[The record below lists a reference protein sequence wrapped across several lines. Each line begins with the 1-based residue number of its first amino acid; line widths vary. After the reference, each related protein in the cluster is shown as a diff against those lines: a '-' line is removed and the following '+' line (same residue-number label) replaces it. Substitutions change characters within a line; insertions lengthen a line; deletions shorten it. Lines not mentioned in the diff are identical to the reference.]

1 MNFLDQTVE
10 QLSIFQN
17 KEVGQF
23 RNIKLENIKKDQ
35 QYAKRLELSVEN
47 LNQKLSRLKA
57 QHQKLKNENA
67 SLKASNDNHI
77 FINEK
82 LNKAL
87 QKMVAK
93 SQQKDSEVE
102 QERLRNKQEKHKEKE
117 EKRQERKDKKQQE
130 KLMRGLEEM
139 KKKEQIQV
147 VEQLEQQVAQ
157 DLIDVHFANKDT
169 EQLIDKQNVEDPDQR
184 NLEDLINGQEMQI
197 EKQLS
202 ADELMEQIEYSASRE
217 HSGQEIITE
226 ARTVLDG
233 VRQEGEDREQEH
245 DYLVSHISQ
254 AGTEQ
259 IQINQ
264 QVDIVL
270 SSESAGE
277 QHLGPQQEQKP
288 FN

>member
-93 SQQKDSEVE
+93 SQ
-102 QERLRNKQEKHKEKE
+102 
-117 EKRQERKDKKQQE
+117 
-130 KLMRGLEEM
+130 
-139 KKKEQIQV
+139 
-147 VEQLEQQVAQ
+147 
-157 DLIDVHFANKDT
+157 
-169 EQLIDKQNVEDPDQR
+169 
-184 NLEDLINGQEMQI
+184 
-197 EKQLS
+197 
-202 ADELMEQIEYSASRE
+202 
-217 HSGQEIITE
+217 
-226 ARTVLDG
+226 
-233 VRQEGEDREQEH
+233 
-245 DYLVSHISQ
+245 
-254 AGTEQ
+254 
-259 IQINQ
+259 
-264 QVDIVL
+264 
-270 SSESAGE
+270 
-277 QHLGPQQEQKP
+277 
-288 FN
+288 